1 MIVEEP
7 INSSAPR
14 PAPPA
19 AAPRRV
25 SFVPTVVDRVRPSG
39 PFQMPPTTAERRLLA
54 LPPPSPDK
62 PEPTVAPS
70 QADEAVALPGDE
82 GEAPEGAYDDEVD
95 PFADSFEP
103 WC

>member
-1 MIVEEP
+1 MNAQAMMTASTLSMIVEEP
-7 INSSAPR
+7 I
-14 PAPPA
+14 
-19 AAPRRV
+19 
-25 SFVPTVVDRVRPSG
+25 
-39 PFQMPPTTAERRLLA
+39 
-54 LPPPSPDK
+54 K

-95 PFADSFEP
+95 PFADSFDP